1 MREGLNCKA
10 YDDVQVLEFIQKH
23 APDRDTRE
31 LILEK
36 LHLAAA

>member
-1 MREGLNCKA
+1 
-10 YDDVQVLEFIQKH
+10 VLEFIQKH